1 MLGPATPLPS
11 ASSTTGW
18 STGHVPPPP
27 SAPAPHTFICS
38 TDANFTS
45 VECKTDSQDSGVL
58 VQSCV
63 LTKARSYYVRV
74 SAANTVGYGPPIV
87 FTAGT
92 ASPVAVRVVDLPS
105 PPRSINSI
113 IHSGEYE
120 LTLDFYLPL
129 DTGCGDTSEPIVSV
143 SACLPYVLCECQRLP
158 AVCAV

>member
-1 MLGPATPLPS
+1 MRYTGVADAGS
-11 ASSTTGW
+11 GDASTVSIVNYRVEYRCSW
-18 STGHVPPPP
+18 RPPP
-27 SAPAPHTFICS
+27 SPPYAPNSFACS
-38 TDANFTS
+38 TDVNFTY
-45 VECKTDSQDSGVL
+45 VECQTNSQDSGVF

-87 FTAGT
+87 FTRGT

-129 DTGCGDTSEPIVSV
+129 DTGCGDISEPIVSP
-143 SACLPYVLCECQRLP
+143 APHPLPQC
-158 AVCAV
+158 